1 MIGPERAAA
10 YGQLTE
16 ALATVALRVRQEPS
30 AEAARLSAALV
41 ELGAAPSERT
51 AGDLVGVLLGLLLRA
66 TLRPRPRAARWW
78 MGPLASLVLGS
89 AALAFGLG
97 LTGAA
102 PLRVTPGV
110 VLAAPAPLVAL
121 VLARASETDWATAQN
136 DLDATWERDWPATIA
151 RLDAFLARWPEHAG
165 ARDKLYAALVAHGSA
180 LADSGQRREGT
191 AALERAAR
199 LLPERGEAFVA
210 LEHPGSGG

>member
-102 PLRVTPGV
+102 PLRVTPG
-110 VLAAPAPLVAL
+110 
-121 VLARASETDWATAQN
+121 
-136 DLDATWERDWPATIA
+136 
-151 RLDAFLARWPEHAG
+151 
-165 ARDKLYAALVAHGSA
+165 GS
-180 LADSGQRREGT
+180 
-191 AALERAAR
+191 
-199 LLPERGEAFVA
+199 
-210 LEHPGSGG
+210 